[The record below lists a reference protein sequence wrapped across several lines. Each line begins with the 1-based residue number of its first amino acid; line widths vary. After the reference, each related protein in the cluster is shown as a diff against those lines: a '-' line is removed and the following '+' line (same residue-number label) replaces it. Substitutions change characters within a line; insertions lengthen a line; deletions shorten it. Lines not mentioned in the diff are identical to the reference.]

1 VEQILLVVLVQL
13 ETQVVLQLDLC
24 LAMVLIFKAAHLVIK
39 LTQKV
44 VAVVAVVTT
53 AVAVVRIKLQVED
66 QKMVAVA
73 VARATLI

>member
-44 VAVVAVVTT
+44 
-53 AVAVVRIKLQVED
+53 AVVRIKLQVED

>member
-1 VEQILLVVLVQL
+1 VVLVQL

-24 LAMVLIFKAAHLVIK
+24 LAMVLIFKVEHRVIK